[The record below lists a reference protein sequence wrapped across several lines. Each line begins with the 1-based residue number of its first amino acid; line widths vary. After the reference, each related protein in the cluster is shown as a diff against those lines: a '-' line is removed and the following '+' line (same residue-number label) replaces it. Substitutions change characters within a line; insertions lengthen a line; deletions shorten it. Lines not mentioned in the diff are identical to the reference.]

1 VCGLE
6 YIHIRGIV
14 HRDIKP
20 ENVVVSE
27 QHVAKICD
35 FGCALGSGQMPSGS
49 MPIGTPAYM
58 APDVL
63 QADVSVH
70 LWR

>member
-1 VCGLE
+1 LE
-6 YIHIRGIV
+6 YIHIKGIV

-20 ENVVVSE
+20 ENVVVNH
-27 QHVAKICD
+27 QRVAKISD
-35 FGCALGSGQMPSGS
+35 FSCALLKGQTPTES

-63 QADVSVH
+63 HNFVGLMIMS
-70 LWR
+70 